1 MVSLLLIS
9 DISKKTGLSIHTLR
23 YYEQI
28 GLLKKIHRN
37 QSGRRIY
44 NSLDLEWLDWIK
56 RLKSTGMPLDKIQY
70 FAELRL
76 QGEQTLK
83 QRQDLLVQH
92 SLQLKQEIQRLK
104 QEQSIVDYK
113 IEIYAQKML
122 ELESTRAVNIFI
134 RYLS

>member
-1 MVSLLLIS
+1 MESLLFIS

-28 GLLKKIHRN
+28 GLLKNIHRN
-37 QSGRRIY
+37 QSGRRVY
-44 NSLDLEWLDWIK
+44 TKLDLEWLEWVK
-56 RLKSTGMPLDKIQY
+56 RLKSTGMPLEKMQD
-70 FAELRL
+70 FAQFRL

-83 QRQDLLVQH
+83 QRRDLLIAH
-92 SLQLKQEIQRLK
+92 SVQLKQEIQRLK

-122 ELESTRAVNIFI
+122 ELE
-134 RYLS
+134 

>member
-1 MVSLLLIS
+1 MFIS

-28 GLLKKIHRN
+28 GLLKNIHRN
-37 QSGRRIY
+37 QSGRRVY
-44 NSLDLEWLDWIK
+44 TKLDLESLEWVK
-56 RLKSTGMPLDKIQY
+56 RLKSTGMPLEKMQD
-70 FAELRL
+70 FAQFRL

-83 QRQDLLVQH
+83 QRQELLIAH
-92 SLQLKQEIQRLK
+92 SVQLKQEIQRLK

-122 ELESTRAVNIFI
+122 ELE
-134 RYLS
+134 

>member
-1 MVSLLLIS
+1 MESLLFIS

-28 GLLKKIHRN
+28 GLLKNIHRN
-37 QSGRRIY
+37 QSGRRVY
-44 NSLDLEWLDWIK
+44 TKLDLEWLEWVK
-56 RLKSTGMPLDKIQY
+56 RLKSTGMPLEKMQD
-70 FAELRL
+70 FAQFRL

-83 QRQDLLVQH
+83 QRQALLIAH
-92 SLQLKQEIQRLK
+92 SAQLKQEIKRLK

-122 ELESTRAVNIFI
+122 ELE
-134 RYLS
+134 

>member
-1 MVSLLLIS
+1 MESLLFIS

-28 GLLKKIHRN
+28 GLLKNIHRN
-37 QSGRRIY
+37 QSGRRVHTK
-44 NSLDLEWLDWIK
+44 LDLEWLEWVK
-56 RLKSTGMPLDKIQY
+56 RLKSTGMPLEKMQD
-70 FAELRL
+70 FAQFRL

-83 QRQDLLVQH
+83 QRQALLIAH
-92 SLQLKQEIQRLK
+92 SAQLKQEIKRLK

-122 ELESTRAVNIFI
+122 ELE
-134 RYLS
+134 

>member
-1 MVSLLLIS
+1 LSGFFIWFILINKNMVSLLLIS

-28 GLLKKIHRN
+28 GLLKNIHRN

-44 NSLDLEWLDWIK
+44 TSLDLEWLEWIK
-56 RLKSTGMPLDKIQY
+56 RLKSTGMPLDKIQH

-113 IEIYAQKML
+113 TSVDKA
-122 ELESTRAVNIFI
+122 
-134 RYLS
+134 